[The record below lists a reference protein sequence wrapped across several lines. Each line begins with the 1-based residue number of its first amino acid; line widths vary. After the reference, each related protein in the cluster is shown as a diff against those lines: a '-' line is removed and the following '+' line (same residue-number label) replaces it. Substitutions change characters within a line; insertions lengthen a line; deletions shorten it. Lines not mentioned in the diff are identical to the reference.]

1 MRSYIAYA
9 QTFLPTIPSDL
20 HNYIVARYVE
30 KRKFQKEG
38 NISTSYTYV
47 TPRTL
52 LAIIRIGQA
61 MAKFNFRSQV
71 VQQDIDSA
79 IKLMDFSFRTL
90 ESIHNENAG
99 AGRRQD
105 GK

>member
-9 QTFLPTIPSDL
+9 QTFLPTIPGDL

-38 NISTSYTYV
+38 NESTSYTYV

-61 MAKFNFRSQV
+61 MAKFNFRTQV
-71 VQQDIDSA
+71 VQ
-79 IKLMDFSFRTL
+79 
-90 ESIHNENAG
+90 
-99 AGRRQD
+99 
-105 GK
+105 